1 MNFNILWQH
10 LSDPEYVH
18 VLINPLPVY
27 GLTIA
32 VLALV
37 LALFLRT
44 QRLTIAALVLV
55 FVCSMSAWP
64 TYHYGEAAYDRIKAM
79 SDPAGEQWLDEHM
92 ARGMKMIWMFYVL
105 AGVAAVG
112 AVGIVKWP
120 RITFA
125 VTVGTLAWSAATLGA
140 GGYIAYAGGH
150 VRHKEFRFE
159 PPPTPQMSEHEHS
172 AMDHGET
179 PNKPAESEQSKPMD
193 HASMPGMEPSKSPEA
208 KKQPV
213 QHDATMSPPPQM
225 EHAEHEQMQ
234 KPAGDRP
241 ATEEELKQLEAS
253 RLQLEA
259 SKLQLEASRK
269 QLEATKAA
277 SPSAN
282 PGASQSP
289 SPPEHKHNEHPH

>member
-1 MNFNILWQH
+1 MNFTILRQH

-27 GLTIA
+27 GLSIA
-32 VLALV
+32 VLALA

-55 FVCSMSAWP
+55 FVCSISAWP
-64 TYHYGEAAYDRIKAM
+64 TYSYGEAAYDRVKAM

-105 AGVAAVG
+105 AGVAVIG
-112 AVGIVKWP
+112 VVGIVKWP
-120 RITFA
+120 RLSFA
-125 VTVGTLAWSAATLGA
+125 VTVGTLAWGVATLGA

-159 PPPTPQMSEHEHS
+159 PPPTPQMSQHEHS
-172 AMDHGET
+172 AMDHGEM
-179 PNKPAESEQSKPMD
+179 PKPAENEPAKPMD
-193 HASMPGMEPSKSPEA
+193 HGSMPGMEPSKSPEA
-208 KKQPV
+208 KEQPM
-213 QHDATMSPPPQM
+213 QHDSTASPQPQM
-225 EHAEHEQMQ
+225 EHAQHEQTQ

-241 ATEEELKQLEAS
+241 GTEEEKKQLEAS

-269 QLEATKAA
+269 QLEATSAA
-277 SPSAN
+277 SPSASS
-282 PGASQSP
+282 GASPST
-289 SPPEHKHNEHPH
+289 SPPEHKHEEQPH